1 MYSIF
6 INTFFLY
13 DVVTNTLINTSHA
26 KSLFEDSGISVA
38 EWARARG
45 FSSGLVYQVLEG
57 NRKCL
62 RGQSHRIAIALGL
75 KKGATMGVEE
85 LSKQLEAGAQGANL
99 PSKGTC
105 Q

>member
-1 MYSIF
+1 MVNKTSIW
-6 INTFFLY
+6 Y
-13 DVVTNTLINTSHA
+13 GVVTEKLLDTFRA

-38 EWARARG
+38 EWARVRG

-75 KKGATMGVEE
+75 KQGAAMDLDE
-85 LSKQLEAGAQGANL
+85 LSKRLENGAQCL
-99 PSKGTC
+99 HPISKGTSR
-105 Q
+105 